1 MMKFLLMFVVPLMTL
16 AVDPEP
22 VAAAQPQP
30 AVTGVQQVMPTN
42 APVVVTGQPAS
53 TPAVVNQQSI
63 PQAPN
68 TPVVATGQDATDV
81 RSITNVT
88 APTVQQPLPV
98 QPPQQI
104 LQVPIV
110 QQAVPA
116 VQPSAGIEVKDNT
129 STAPANLENAIT
141 VPSVV
146 PSVGSPSVPT
156 TVPPTGVTTTQDR
169 TNVPTAMEG
178 SPPEVKTT
186 VPVRVASEVQ
196 STSVPLAESSP
207 PEVSP
212 AVSSSNYLSQMGR
225 ATPGDRG
232 GSIVTG
238 PQVEPVADLREAEG
252 QVNRGGATPSGMDG
266 RNVTSGGILDGNII
280 TDGLPIGINISASS
294 ESDIATSRILLGIGN
309 EMSLIVDEIL
319 VKLEELKVLEDKKLV
334 GNTQK
339 LESLRESIITEY
351 QKFIQEITE
360 IENSDENTK
369 MDGIQSSDIAQTLR
383 YKYDASVKNIMAN
396 VMKILNTKGK
406 YDGAILAYNYIKDK
420 VQSIKNGI
428 KNPSSEYLKLIR
440 DIDFSADNIID
451 PMINNE
457 EKVGIQLKDA
467 KSKIFGLLSN
477 NTNNNITYDLK
488 KKIIEHF
495 NSLQEEHSIANSLI
509 NGAKKFSNK
518 LEHLTNKLK
527 ISISKYVATADESNT
542 IKFIHQASNALE
554 KTNNTQIIMNTTNDS
569 NAVKSTS
576 DVQSMSVPL
585 AESSSNLL
593 SQMGRAT
600 PRDRGGNE
608 GSDGMK
614 SSTGP
619 QVEPA
624 ADLREAEGE
633 VNKEADGRNV
643 TSGGEADG
651 RNVTSGG
658 KTSSLEDNTWNYGGI
673 NTENTKAKGNL
684 KGKEEGELKLVD
696 DEDEEEAV
704 KDGFNHIKIIATLL
718 LSLTLV

>member
-116 VQPSAGIEVKDNT
+116 VQPAGIEVKKDNT
-129 STAPANLENAIT
+129 STAPANLENTTT

-146 PSVGSPSVPT
+146 PAVGSPSVTT
-156 TVPPTGVTTTQDR
+156 TVPLPAVATTQDR
-169 TNVPTAMEG
+169 TNVPTVVEA
-178 SPPEVKTT
+178 SPPEV
-186 VPVRVASEVQ
+186 
-196 STSVPLAESSP
+196 TSSHSPAESS
-207 PEVSP
+207 
-212 AVSSSNYLSQMGR
+212 SNLLSQLGR

-232 GSIVTG
+232 GSIATG
-238 PQVEPVADLREAEG
+238 PQVETSSVKPAADLREAEG
-252 QVNRGGATPSGMDG
+252 QLNREGTTPSGRADG
-266 RNVTSGGILDGNII
+266 RNVTLGGMLDGNII
-280 TDGLPIGINISASS
+280 TDGLPIGTNVSASS
-294 ESDIATSRILLGIGN
+294 EGDITTSRILLGIGN